1 MDNQPSSTSLPQGIP
16 ADALSFDFVRS
27 RGAGGQHVNKVST
40 AVVLRLNVADTDLA
54 EPTKARLLRLAGAR
68 ANKSGEVVIKADRR
82 RTQARNRADAL
93 ARLADLV
100 EQARHV
106 PKRRRKTRVS
116 AAVKRR
122 RLDNK
127 GRRGA
132 LKKLR
137 TDPSRD

>member
-1 MDNQPSSTSLPQGIP
+1 M
-16 ADALSFDFVRS
+16 
-27 RGAGGQHVNKVST
+27 
-40 AVVLRLNVADTDLA
+40 
-54 EPTKARLLRLAGAR
+54 
-68 ANKSGEVVIKADRR
+68 VIKADRR